1 MTFTLNLSNNQI
13 EILVS
18 KYNEYN
24 IPYNNNYTLFRAKIK
39 STTLTIYKTGKVL
52 LQGNDCSSLYKEI
65 CLLLS
70 IDFVLDEQK
79 DFKENKVI
87 IGKSILGTDEVG
99 TGDYFGGIVV
109 CACYVPNDKIL
120 ELTKKGIKD
129 SKLLSDDKI
138 ISLAKELIDK
148 IDHSVLLLNN
158 IKYNQIIND
167 ENMNLNKIKAILHN
181 KVIINFINK
190 YPEIQPDDIVI
201 DGFCDEN
208 KYKEYIKNIKTTMNN
223 VKLIEKA
230 ESKYISV
237 AAASIIARYYF
248 LKHLDDLSLKSGYT
262 LLKGASS
269 KVDLLA
275 KKIINE
281 KGIDFLYNIAKMNFK
296 NTAKAKGER
305 NETI

>member
-158 IKYNQIIND
+158 IK
-167 ENMNLNKIKAILHN
+167 
-181 KVIINFINK
+181 
-190 YPEIQPDDIVI
+190 
-201 DGFCDEN
+201 
-208 KYKEYIKNIKTTMNN
+208 
-223 VKLIEKA
+223 
-230 ESKYISV
+230 
-237 AAASIIARYYF
+237 
-248 LKHLDDLSLKSGYT
+248 
-262 LLKGASS
+262 
-269 KVDLLA
+269 
-275 KKIINE
+275 
-281 KGIDFLYNIAKMNFK
+281 
-296 NTAKAKGER
+296 
-305 NETI
+305 